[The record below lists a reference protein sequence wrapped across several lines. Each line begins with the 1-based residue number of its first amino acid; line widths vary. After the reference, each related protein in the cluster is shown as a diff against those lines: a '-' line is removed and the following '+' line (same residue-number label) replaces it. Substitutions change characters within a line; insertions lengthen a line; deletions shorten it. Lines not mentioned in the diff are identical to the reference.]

1 MSKSYEIE
9 SIKSRVIPVLVID
22 DASWSI
28 DLASTLVESGLPVVE
43 VTLRTKASWDAI
55 ESMRK
60 VSGLTLGVGSVSKSS
75 DLVRAKELKVDF
87 AVSAGIR
94 SELVEKS
101 FELGIPYIPGVST
114 PSEILSGI
122 SHGLTTLK
130 WFPAEAMGGITAL
143 KAISA
148 PFPNLRFIPTGGIT
162 AENGKNYLMEH
173 FVRSIG
179 GSWMFPKEALAAK
192 DLASISKLARE
203 ASLL

>member
-1 MSKSYEIE
+1 MSSSDGIE
-9 SIKSRVIPVLVID
+9 SIKGRVIPVLVIE

-94 SELVEKS
+94 SEKS
-101 FELGIPYIPGVST
+101 L
-114 PSEILSGI
+114 
-122 SHGLTTLK
+122 
-130 WFPAEAMGGITAL
+130 
-143 KAISA
+143 
-148 PFPNLRFIPTGGIT
+148 
-162 AENGKNYLMEH
+162 
-173 FVRSIG
+173 SIG
-179 GSWMFPKEALAAK
+179 LAHGALAMTTPGDTSMAT
-192 DLASISKLARE
+192 LEEVLKLADGGSARVQR
-203 ASLL
+203 

>member
-1 MSKSYEIE
+1 MSNWHEIE
-9 SIKSRVIPVLVID
+9 SVKSRVIPVLVIE

-28 DLASTLVESGLPVVE
+28 DLASTLVESGLAIVE

-55 ESMRK
+55 EKMRQ
-60 VSGLTLGVGSVSKSS
+60 VSGLTIGVGSVSKAS

-94 SELVEKS
+94 SDLVEQA
-101 FELGIPYIPGVST
+101 FELGISYIPGVST
-114 PSEILSGI
+114 PSEILSGL
-122 SHGLTTLK
+122 SHGLKTLK

-148 PFPNLRFIPTGGIT
+148 PFSDLRFIPTGGIT
-162 AENGKNYLMEH
+162 AENGKNYLTH
-173 FVRSIG
+173 PFVRSIG

>member
-1 MSKSYEIE
+1 M
-9 SIKSRVIPVLVID
+9 
-22 DASWSI
+22 
-28 DLASTLVESGLPVVE
+28 
-43 VTLRTKASWDAI
+43 
-55 ESMRK
+55 
-60 VSGLTLGVGSVSKSS
+60 
-75 DLVRAKELKVDF
+75 
-87 AVSAGIR
+87 
-94 SELVEKS
+94 
-101 FELGIPYIPGVST
+101 ST

-162 AENGKNYLMEH
+162 AENGRNYLMEH

-192 DLASISKLARE
+192 DLASISKLVRE

>member
-9 SIKSRVIPVLVID
+9 SIKSRVIPVLVIE

-28 DLASTLVESGLPVVE
+28 DLATTMVDSGLPVVE

-55 ESMRK
+55 EKMRQ

-94 SELVEKS
+94 SDLVEKS
-101 FELGIPYIPGVST
+101 FELGISYIPGVST

-148 PFPNLRFIPTGGIT
+148 PFPNLR
-162 AENGKNYLMEH
+162 KLD
-173 FVRSIG
+173 VSQRS
-179 GSWMFPKEALAAK
+179 SCC
-192 DLASISKLARE
+192 
-203 ASLL
+203 